1 MIEFHQRNKQTNKR
15 KRQTDQ
21 IKTGNLRS
29 AATKNKCLTDKVR
42 QVSKEISNF
51 SKEKQGGRFLTF
63 TTVEK

>member
-1 MIEFHQRNKQTNKR
+1 VIEFHLRKKQTNKR

-42 QVSKEISNF
+42 QVSKKFQIF
-51 SKEKQGGRFLTF
+51 QRKSKGAFLTF